1 MCFDSNFEFLRVV
14 GGGSDCGSIV
24 DPVGCVA
31 GDLGCDVT
39 IDHVA
44 FDNVSCEAGS
54 FTRDLTRN
62 VVAFEIAR
70 RRLGDTAGD
79 VAFDTPCRSTDN
91 CACDVAFDIVL
102 DTALSD
108 FFLSANIEYKLLY
121 DILMVAFLFTGQNML
136 FSCFLNKKHKNG
148 RKSKKIEAKLSKN
161 RVFTF
166 GAQVL

>member
-1 MCFDSNFEFLRVV
+1 MCFDFNFEFLRVV

-44 FDNVSCEAGS
+44 FDIVSCEAGG

-108 FFLSANIEYKLLY
+108 FFLPANGEYKCHCWVRLRMRIVKAALSFFP
-121 DILMVAFLFTGQNML
+121 DILTSKVSDFLE
-136 FSCFLNKKHKNG
+136 K
-148 RKSKKIEAKLSKN
+148 
-161 RVFTF
+161 
-166 GAQVL
+166 